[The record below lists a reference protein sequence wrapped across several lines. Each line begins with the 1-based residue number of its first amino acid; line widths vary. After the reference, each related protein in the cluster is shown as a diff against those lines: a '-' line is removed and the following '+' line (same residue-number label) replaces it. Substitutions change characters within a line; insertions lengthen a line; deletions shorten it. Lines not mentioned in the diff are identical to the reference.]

1 MFVDGGLGDG
11 RPLGVSEQE
20 VSACRHAAVDHPAFV
35 VRRVQVVFGRVE
47 TGSSGIGDDAG
58 DDLSGPIPDSG
69 FGFGP

>member
-1 MFVDGGLGDG
+1 MFYFSSSLTFASVSL
-11 RPLGVSEQE
+11 PL
-20 VSACRHAAVDHPAFV
+20 ATPIFKFIDLLIL
-35 VRRVQVVFGRVE
+35 